1 MTSATRA
8 TETSGWNAFAG
19 VLLIIA
25 GAFNVIDGL
34 VALANANYFNNV
46 VNGGG
51 DLPITDNVQTWG
63 WVVLIVGIILVTAGF
78 ALFSGATWA
87 RAVAVVAVGVNM
99 LVQFSYL
106 AHFPFWSLTMI
117 ALDIMIIYG
126 LVVYGGRNERA
137 V

>member
-1 MTSATRA
+1 M
-8 TETSGWNAFAG
+8 
-19 VLLIIA
+19 
-25 GAFNVIDGL
+25 
-34 VALANANYFNNV
+34 ALANANYFNNV

-51 DLPITDNVQTWG
+51 DLPITDDVQTWG
-63 WVVLIVGIILVTAGF
+63 WVVLIVGIILVAAGI